1 MAYYSPRRAL
11 LAGPPIHGGCLHPPS
26 RLSQVKSSHLR
37 RFALGARGAGGG
49 ANEETPLATPST
61 AKAAAGGGPLLLVG
75 CGQEYLSMAA
85 EAEPT
90 TLPTDYVRVKRK
102 KTTIF
107 LYMEPN
113 DSVHDL
119 RARINHI
126 TKVPTTDVKFF
137 IDINGEV
144 EVVENKSLA
153 DQKASRSPHSRMFF
167 PRPPAGCC
175 SCASR
180 NRPCFFI

>member
-1 MAYYSPRRAL
+1 
-11 LAGPPIHGGCLHPPS
+11 
-26 RLSQVKSSHLR
+26 
-37 RFALGARGAGGG
+37 
-49 ANEETPLATPST
+49 
-61 AKAAAGGGPLLLVG
+61 
-75 CGQEYLSMAA
+75 MAA
-85 EAEPT
+85 ESEPT

-153 DQKASRSPHSRMFF
+153 DQKVRSVAPFYRSL
-167 PRPPAGCC
+167 RPAEQVVGCC
-175 SCASR
+175 LSEQHSNMRILFATQRCRHHGAT
-180 NRPCFFI
+180 

>member
-1 MAYYSPRRAL
+1 
-11 LAGPPIHGGCLHPPS
+11 
-26 RLSQVKSSHLR
+26 
-37 RFALGARGAGGG
+37 
-49 ANEETPLATPST
+49 
-61 AKAAAGGGPLLLVG
+61 
-75 CGQEYLSMAA
+75 MAA

-102 KTTIF
+102 KSTIF

-126 TKVPTTDVKFF
+126 TKVPTTDDKFF

-144 EVVENKSLA
+144 EVAENKSLA
-153 DQKASRSPHSRMFF
+153 DQKASRSPHTRMISHAHPRSAAPAFRATGWQSGFLFF
-167 PRPPAGCC
+167 FC
-175 SCASR
+175 S
-180 NRPCFFI
+180 F

>member
-1 MAYYSPRRAL
+1 VSSMAYYSPRRAL

-26 RLSQVKSSHLR
+26 RLSLVKSSHLR

-61 AKAAAGGGPLLLVG
+61 AKAAAGAAVGGLRAG
-75 CGQEYLSMAA
+75 ISMAA